1 MSSDQLTTT
10 ELLHRLE
17 EAQRVAHV
25 GSFEWNIASNVV
37 TWSDSA
43 ARPSEN

>member
-1 MSSDQLTTT
+1 MSSDQHTTT

-25 GSFEWNIASNVV
+25 GSFGTSLP
-37 TWSDSA
+37 TL
-43 ARPSEN
+43 